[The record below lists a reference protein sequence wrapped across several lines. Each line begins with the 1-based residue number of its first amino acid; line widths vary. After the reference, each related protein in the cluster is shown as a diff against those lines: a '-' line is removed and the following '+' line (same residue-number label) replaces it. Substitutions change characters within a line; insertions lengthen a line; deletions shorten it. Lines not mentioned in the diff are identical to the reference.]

1 MRAVLRAKFEIICYI
16 IHKKLIQLPTI
27 VRGRILDMKTNE
39 KKKIKLERVIIQTL
53 REKAFSN
60 YILGTH
66 VLRGLRKTKFGYQ
79 HTGREK
85 HIIKRAKDRC

>member
-39 KKKIKLERVIIQTL
+39 KKKSSWK
-53 REKAFSN
+53 
-60 YILGTH
+60 
-66 VLRGLRKTKFGYQ
+66 GLLF
-79 HTGREK
+79 K
-85 HIIKRAKDRC
+85 H